1 MQGCRLT
8 RMLPACA
15 VEVKAGA
22 DECTADGTL
31 GSRAWNH
38 VLGGGQALTPTEGC
52 QEGRSSLHLLPAGT
66 FHSGFFPLSPLLSLL
81 TYAFIFSNFL
91 CLFAGHGDD
100 SMFQ

>member
-8 RMLPACA
+8 RMLTACA

-38 VLGGGQALTPTEGC
+38 VLGMEAARL
-52 QEGRSSLHLLPAGT
+52 
-66 FHSGFFPLSPLLSLL
+66 
-81 TYAFIFSNFL
+81 
-91 CLFAGHGDD
+91 
-100 SMFQ
+100 